1 MSVVSSSQ
9 PAALSAETA
18 LSAQAALSEKTS
30 PQPAKSAVQVAP
42 AEQAAALQQAYLR
55 EILLSPVYQAAV
67 ETPLQAMTK
76 LQQRLGCN
84 VFLKREDHQPVYSFK
99 LRGAFH
105 KLHKVANQAKLQTQQ
120 AGSGQ
125 HVTPTQVICAS
136 AGNHAQGVA
145 LSASKLGLDA
155 TIVMPITTPEIKVNA
170 VKALGGNVL
179 LHGTAFD
186 EANRHAIAL
195 SEQTGAVY
203 IPPFDDADVIA
214 GQGTVAKELLTQHPN
229 LDAVFIPV
237 GGGGLLAGMAV
248 YIKAVLPNVRVIGV
262 EPDDAACLDAALKAG
277 EPVTLER
284 VGLFADGVAVKR
296 IGTETFKLAQLFC
309 DEVVTVSSDE
319 ICAAIKDIFDD
330 LRAVAEPAGALALAG
345 LKKYAAARLNCSAS
359 GVEASA
365 GAEHAATTAAAS
377 HVPAN
382 HLQPNYAAVLSGA
395 NLNFDTL
402 RYVSERCEL
411 GEKKEAVFA
420 VTIPEEKGSFRRFC
434 QTLGGRAITEFNY
447 RFAADHK
454 AHIFVGIKLR
464 HGAEELKQVTQ
475 ALTQA
480 GYEFQDLSDDEL
492 AKLHVRYMIGG
503 MPPRLVQE
511 QVYQFNFPEYPGALM
526 NFLNLLGETY
536 NITLFH
542 YRNHGAATGDVLAG
556 FEIADHADIAQHLD
570 ALGYP
575 YQQVSDNSAYRTF
588 LTVQ

>member
-1 MSVVSSSQ
+1 MT
-9 PAALSAETA
+9 AALKTVDMPTA
-18 LSAQAALSEKTS
+18 
-30 PQPAKSAVQVAP
+30 AP
-42 AEQAAALQQAYLR
+42 HATHAPGAPHASINDERAALQQHYLR

-67 ETPLQAMTK
+67 ETPLQPMAK
-76 LQQRLGCN
+76 LSKRLGCQ
-84 VFLKREDHQPVYSFK
+84 VELKREDHQPVYSFK

-105 KLHKVANQAKLQTQQ
+105 KLYKVAQA
-120 AGSGQ
+120 AGSQ
-125 HVTPTQVICAS
+125 QKPKVICAS

-145 LSASKLGLDA
+145 LSASKLGLHA
-155 TIVMPITTPEIKVNA
+155 TIVMPITTPEIKVSA

-186 EANRHAIAL
+186 EANRHAIELAHN
-195 SEQTGAVY
+195 TGATY
-203 IPPFDDADVIA
+203 IPPFDDVDVIA
-214 GQGTVAKELLTQHPN
+214 GQGTVAKELLTQN
-229 LDAVFIPV
+229 NQLNAVFIPV

-296 IGTETFKLAQLFC
+296 IGSETFKLARLFC

-319 ICAAIKDIFDD
+319 ICAAIKDIFED

-345 LKKYAAARLNCSAS
+345 LKKYAQQHGQTGEVNAQTQL
-359 GVEASA
+359 
-365 GAEHAATTAAAS
+365 
-377 HVPAN
+377 
-382 HLQPNYAAVLSGA
+382 AAVLSGA

-447 RFAADHK
+447 RYASDNK

-464 HGAEELKQVTQ
+464 SGAQELAQVTQ
-475 ALTQA
+475 ALTDA

-556 FEIADHADIAQHLD
+556 FEIADAAEIEGHLE

-575 YQQVSDNSAYRTF
+575 YQLVSGNSAYRTF
-588 LTVQ
+588 LTAE

>member
-1 MSVVSSSQ
+1 MT
-9 PAALSAETA
+9 AALKTVDMP
-18 LSAQAALSEKTS
+18 LSAPHATH
-30 PQPAKSAVQVAP
+30 AP
-42 AEQAAALQQAYLR
+42 GAPHASINDERAALQQHYLR

-67 ETPLQAMTK
+67 ETPLQPMAK
-76 LQQRLGCN
+76 LSKRLGCQ
-84 VFLKREDHQPVYSFK
+84 VELKREDHQPVYSFK

-105 KLHKVANQAKLQTQQ
+105 KLYKVAQA
-120 AGSGQ
+120 AGSQ
-125 HVTPTQVICAS
+125 QKPKVICAS

-145 LSASKLGLDA
+145 LSASKLGLHA
-155 TIVMPITTPEIKVNA
+155 TIVMPITTPEIKVSA

-186 EANRHAIAL
+186 EANRHAIELAHN
-195 SEQTGAVY
+195 TGATY
-203 IPPFDDADVIA
+203 IPPFDDVDVIA
-214 GQGTVAKELLTQHPN
+214 GQGTVAKELLTQN
-229 LDAVFIPV
+229 NQLNAVFIPV

-277 EPVTLER
+277 APVTLER

-319 ICAAIKDIFDD
+319 ICAAIKDIFED

-345 LKKYAAARLNCSAS
+345 LKKYAQQHSQTGDVQAQTQL
-359 GVEASA
+359 
-365 GAEHAATTAAAS
+365 
-377 HVPAN
+377 
-382 HLQPNYAAVLSGA
+382 AAVLSGA

-447 RFAADHK
+447 RYASDNK

-464 HGAEELKQVTQ
+464 SGAQELAQVTQ
-475 ALTQA
+475 ALTDA

-556 FEIADHADIAQHLD
+556 FEIADAAEIEGHLE

-575 YQQVSDNSAYRTF
+575 YQLVSGNSAYRTF
-588 LTVQ
+588 LTAE

>member
-1 MSVVSSSQ
+1 MSNLATVQ
-9 PAALSAETA
+9 PTQTDTDLM
-18 LSAQAALSEKTS
+18 
-30 PQPAKSAVQVAP
+30 
-42 AEQAAALQQAYLR
+42 QQYLR

-67 ETPLQAMTK
+67 ETPLDAMTK
-76 LQQRLGCN
+76 LSQRLGHN
-84 VFLKREDHQPVYSFK
+84 VLLKREDKQPVYSFK

-105 KLHKVANQAKLQTQQ
+105 KLHKVQQ
-120 AGSGQ
+120 HNPDAR
-125 HVTPTQVICAS
+125 VVCAS

-145 LSASKLGLDA
+145 LSASKLGLQA
-155 TIVMPITTPEIKVNA
+155 TIVMPITTPEIKVAA
-170 VKALGGNVL
+170 VKVLGGNVV

-186 EANRHAIAL
+186 EANSYAINLANT
-195 SEQTGAVY
+195 EGAVY

-214 GQGTVAKELLTQHPN
+214 GQGTVAKELLSQHN
-229 LDAVFIPV
+229 QLNTVFIPV
-237 GGGGLLAGMAV
+237 GGGGILAGMAV
-248 YIKAVLPNVRVIGV
+248 YIKAIQPNVRVIGV
-262 EPDDAACLDAALKAG
+262 EPEDAACLKAALAAG
-277 EPVTLER
+277 KPVTLER

-296 IGTETFKLAQLFC
+296 IGSETFNLAKRFC

-345 LKKYAAARLNCSAS
+345 LKKYSQQLKNSTLAKPQQL
-359 GVEASA
+359 
-365 GAEHAATTAAAS
+365 
-377 HVPAN
+377 
-382 HLQPNYAAVLSGA
+382 AAVLSGA

-447 RFAADHK
+447 RYASDHK

-464 HGAEELKQVTQ
+464 HGQQELNTVTE
-475 ALTQA
+475 LLSQA
-480 GYEFQDLSDDEL
+480 GYDYQDLSDDEL
-492 AKLHVRYMIGG
+492 AKLHVRHMVGG
-503 MPPRLVQE
+503 MPPRVITE

-526 NFLNLLGETY
+526 NFLNTLGEHW

-556 FEIADHADIAQHLD
+556 FEVAQHSDIAAHLD
-570 ALGYP
+570 KLGYQ
-575 YQQVSDNSAYRTF
+575 YQLVSSNRSYQTF
-588 LTVQ
+588 LTTG

>member
-1 MSVVSSSQ
+1 MTALQQVPASVAEKGA
-9 PAALSAETA
+9 AALHAH
-18 LSAQAALSEKTS
+18 
-30 PQPAKSAVQVAP
+30 PAD
-42 AEQAAALQQAYLR
+42 ERAALQQHYLR

-67 ETPLQAMTK
+67 ETPLQAMPK
-76 LQQRLGCN
+76 LSKRLGCQ
-84 VFLKREDHQPVYSFK
+84 VELKREDHQPVYSFK

-105 KLHKVANQAKLQTQQ
+105 KLHKVAAKASA
-120 AGSGQ
+120 AGTLDS
-125 HVTPTQVICAS
+125 TRVICAS

-145 LSASKLGLDA
+145 LSASKLGLHA
-155 TIVMPITTPEIKVNA
+155 TIVMPITTPEIKVSA
-170 VKALGGNVL
+170 VRGFGGNVL

-186 EANRHAIAL
+186 EANRHAIELAKN
-195 SEQTGAVY
+195 TGATY
-203 IPPFDDADVIA
+203 IPPFDDVDVIA
-214 GQGTVAKELLTQHPN
+214 GQGTVAKELLTQN
-229 LDAVFIPV
+229 NQLNAVFIPV

-277 EPVTLER
+277 EPVTLDR

-319 ICAAIKDIFDD
+319 ICAAIKDIFED

-345 LKKYAAARLNCSAS
+345 LKKYAQQHSQTGDVSEQTQL
-359 GVEASA
+359 
-365 GAEHAATTAAAS
+365 
-377 HVPAN
+377 
-382 HLQPNYAAVLSGA
+382 AAVLSGA

-447 RFAADHK
+447 RYASDNK

-464 HGAEELKQVTQ
+464 NGAQELAQVTQ
-475 ALTQA
+475 ALTDA

-492 AKLHVRYMIGG
+492 AKLHVRHMVGG
-503 MPPRLVQE
+503 MPPRLVNE

-526 NFLNLLGETY
+526 NFLNTLGEKW

-556 FEIADHADIAQHLD
+556 FEIAEPSEIEGHLE

-575 YQQVSDNSAYRTF
+575 YQLVSGNSSYRTF
-588 LTVQ
+588 LTGEVGVSKRN

>member
-1 MSVVSSSQ
+1 MSMTAVNSASLLPLRHADYPLS
-9 PAALSAETA
+9 ALSALE
-18 LSAQAALSEKTS
+18 AQS
-30 PQPAKSAVQVAP
+30 
-42 AEQAAALQQAYLR
+42 LQQQYLR

-67 ETPLQAMTK
+67 ETPLQAMSK
-76 LQQRLGCN
+76 LSQRLGHQ
-84 VFLKREDHQPVYSFK
+84 VLLKREDHQPVYSFK

-105 KLHKVANQAKLQTQQ
+105 KLHKVALANPSAK
-120 AGSGQ
+120 
-125 HVTPTQVICAS
+125 VVCAS

-145 LSASKLGLDA
+145 MSASKLGLAA
-155 TIVMPITTPEIKVNA
+155 TIVMPITTPEIKIAA
-170 VKALGGNVL
+170 VKARGGHVM

-186 EANRHAIAL
+186 EANRFAIELAAN
-195 SEQTGAVY
+195 EGAVY

-214 GQGTVAKELLTQHPN
+214 GQGTVAKELLTQDAT

-262 EPDDAACLDAALKAG
+262 EPDDANCLEVALLNGA
-277 EPVTLER
+277 PVTLPR

-296 IGTETFKLAQLFC
+296 IGSENFKLAQLYC

-319 ICAAIKDIFDD
+319 ICAAIKDIFED

-345 LKKYAAARLNCSAS
+345 LKKYAANADHS
-359 GVEASA
+359 
-365 GAEHAATTAAAS
+365 
-377 HVPAN
+377 
-382 HLQPNYAAVLSGA
+382 QKFAAVLSGA

-434 QTLGGRAITEFNY
+434 ETLGGRAITEFNY
-447 RFAADHK
+447 RYASDHK

-464 HGAEELKQVTQ
+464 NGAEELKQVTQ
-475 ALTQA
+475 ALQNA

-526 NFLNLLGETY
+526 NFLNTLGETW

-556 FEIADHADIAQHLD
+556 FEIANPADIEGHLD
-570 ALGYP
+570 ELGYP
-575 YQQVSDNSAYRTF
+575 YQLVSGNSAYQTF
-588 LTVQ
+588 LTAG

>member
-1 MSVVSSSQ
+1 MSVVSLEQASNN
-9 PAALSAETA
+9 PA
-18 LSAQAALSEKTS
+18 
-30 PQPAKSAVQVAP
+30 PAVQVAP
-42 AEQAAALQQAYLR
+42 AELAAALQQQYLR

-67 ETPLQAMTK
+67 ETPLQPMKK
-76 LQQRLGCN
+76 LEQRLGCQ
-84 VFLKREDHQPVYSFK
+84 VLLKREDHQPVYSFK

-105 KLHKVANQAKLQTQQ
+105 KLHKVAARGDNK
-120 AGSGQ
+120 
-125 HVTPTQVICAS
+125 QVICAS

-145 LSASKLGLDA
+145 LSASKLNLSA

-262 EPDDAACLDAALKAG
+262 EPDDAACLAAALKAG

-296 IGTETFKLAQLFC
+296 IGNETFKLAQLFC

-345 LKKYAAARLNCSAS
+345 LKKYAALQGYS
-359 GVEASA
+359 EDA
-365 GAEHAATTAAAS
+365 GNSNAQAQQNR
-377 HVPAN
+377 PA
-382 HLQPNYAAVLSGA
+382 PSYAAVLSGA

-447 RFAADHK
+447 RYASDDK

-475 ALTQA
+475 ALTDA
-480 GYEFQDLSDDEL
+480 GYDFQDLSDDEL

-526 NFLNLLGETY
+526 NFLNTLGETY

-575 YQQVSDNSAYRTF
+575 YQLVSGNNSYKTF
-588 LTVQ
+588 LTAG